1 MSTENNNSDPKS
13 WLTFIGLIL
22 VISLAFVVMA
32 IFGPLCGVFIFFP
45 WLLWKIYK
53 AEKSK
58 NNGL

>member
-22 VISLAFVVMA
+22 VLSLAFVVMA
-32 IFGPLCGVFIFFP
+32 IFGPLCGVLIFFS
-45 WLLWKIYK
+45 WLFWKIYK

-58 NNGL
+58 DNGP